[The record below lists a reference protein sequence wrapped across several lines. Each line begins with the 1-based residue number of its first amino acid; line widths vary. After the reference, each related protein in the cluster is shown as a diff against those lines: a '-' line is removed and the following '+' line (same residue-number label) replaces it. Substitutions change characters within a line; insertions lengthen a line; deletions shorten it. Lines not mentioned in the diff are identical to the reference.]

1 MAVPSSGELSLAG
14 IALEMIHNLYQA
26 HNPLPPGPDQ
36 VNNVSLIGPAPNY
49 PQSTGTNGIYSPVYA
64 LYAED
69 TSNYGT
75 PTHKSRT
82 ADAEAPFMLSDAS
95 DARALADIS
104 LGGMSTS
111 TYGFSSGV
119 MAAGSPGPV
128 ANGVGP
134 RSSAHSETYE
144 FSSTGL
150 GPTGIDADSTIMYT
164 IFRGG
169 SDGSGN
175 HIIGAYVYTSGTGG
189 VSGGPDKFVFVDP
202 NGDINEPTHPE
213 QESPAANVHPAT
225 IGINTANPSANRPD
239 GASTTNQS
247 AMSEWYSYDHDY
259 VAPASPG
266 VHMGSALFSG
276 DGSTTLYTYNIDLS
290 DPDYAGGP
298 VVGAGTTQY
307 LIFAYKNG
315 NNPPAS
321 FFRGDVQVTTFS
333 ANGTLEPFAPP
344 YPSSPFE
351 KWQTSTQPAIN
362 PRDPLP
368 ATPANAISVYNFV
381 PSWTTVPGPA
391 GTAGRWNYRTG
402 STPSGGTAVTDPGGY
417 MYAETS
423 SGNFGRWYIAR
434 LLISFTSNDV
444 QLQVYRLGGNI
455 GSLFVGIEIEDA
467 CFVMGT
473 LITMYDGTYKPIEEI
488 QVGDIVFT
496 QVGEEEVLKTLSP
509 VHSDIVEYTFS
520 DGTKTKNT
528 SDHPYYVIDK
538 GWCSNSPILTNQR
551 YDIETE
557 EFVCGDVCIN
567 DNDEQIEL
575 VGIEKLDGD
584 FQTYTFSTDSKTYYA
599 NKLLVHSE
607 I

>member
-26 HNPLPPGPDQ
+26 HNPLPPGPNQ
-36 VNNVSLIGPAPNY
+36 VNNISLIGPAPNY
-49 PQSTGTNGIYSPVYA
+49 PQPTGTNGIYSPVYA

-69 TSNYGT
+69 TSFYGVH
-75 PTHKSRT
+75 PTQKTRN
-82 ADAEAPFMLSDAS
+82 AAPPGDYPFMWTDAS

-134 RSSAHSETYE
+134 RTAAHEQTYE

-169 SDGSGN
+169 SNGSGA

-189 VSGGPDKFVFVDP
+189 VSGGSDKFVFVDP
-202 NGDINEPTHPE
+202 DGDINEPTHPE
-213 QESPAANVHPAT
+213 QESPAAVVHPAS

-239 GASTTNQS
+239 GASTTTQS

-266 VHMGSALFSG
+266 VYMGSALFSG

-321 FFRGDVQVTTFS
+321 LFRGDVQVTSFTM
-333 ANGTLEPFAPP
+333 NGTLEPFAPP
-344 YPSSPFE
+344 YPSAPTE
-351 KWQTSTQPAIN
+351 KWQTSTQPAIA
-362 PRDPLP
+362 PQDPLP

-391 GTAGRWNYRTG
+391 TTAGRWNYKTG

-423 SGNFGRWYIAR
+423 SGAFGRWYIAR
-434 LLISFTSNDV
+434 LHTGGPLTSDSI

-455 GSLFVGIEIEDA
+455 GSLFVGISI
-467 CFVMGT
+467 
-473 LITMYDGTYKPIEEI
+473 
-488 QVGDIVFT
+488 
-496 QVGEEEVLKTLSP
+496 S
-509 VHSDIVEYTFS
+509 
-520 DGTKTKNT
+520 
-528 SDHPYYVIDK
+528 
-538 GWCSNSPILTNQR
+538 
-551 YDIETE
+551 
-557 EFVCGDVCIN
+557 
-567 DNDEQIEL
+567 
-575 VGIEKLDGD
+575 
-584 FQTYTFSTDSKTYYA
+584 
-599 NKLLVHSE
+599 
-607 I
+607 